1 MSSFKPLITSTARPT
16 SSTPSRSKLLQRKC
30 ACGGTVVADG
40 ECAECRKKRL
50 QTKLAVNQPGDRF
63 EREAD
68 RMAEFVVNGGR
79 EGPVLSTHSLGVL
92 QREEPKTPPRPD
104 NYDEAIRREE
114 ETVQRKALS
123 DREISSAPPIVDDV
137 LQSSGEPLEADTRRF
152 FEKGFGYDFGAVRV
166 HRDARAAESARA
178 VHGEAY
184 TVGRDVVFGAGQYA
198 PATAVGQRLMAHE
211 LAHVVQQGAAK
222 PIAGSEAFRPAS
234 VALMAVQRQ
243 GGGGSSPISNVS
255 LTTPSKPN
263 VVRQLGGS
271 MVQVTFDKNIAA
283 TGAAQVSGPDAG
295 KYEFGFLQICRPF
308 DVMRATYHESGAP
321 SGPGKDLNRDGT
333 NGIRKVQPALDH
345 ATDWYDGKSA
355 KGPSAKVDFSDRP
368 SDVFEKSTMKN
379 QISYDITG
387 VAGASFFFTAFAV
400 RGPDGKFQPLK
411 TVYWAFNHCEP
422 LPPGTDLSKPKIGA
436 PVVVSS
442 VATCPGCSENEPGFS
457 KINDPRGADTCLSLV
472 SNAWGSVMFDGP
484 GTFSINC

>member
-1 MSSFKPLITSTARPT
+1 VSSFKPLITSTARPT
-16 SSTPSRSKLLQRKC
+16 SSTPSRSKLLQRKR

-79 EGPVLSTHSLGVL
+79 EVPVLSTHSSGAL
-92 QREEPKTPPRPD
+92 QREEPKTPPGPD

-152 FEKGFGYDFGAVRV
+152 FEKGFGYDFGAVGV
-166 HRDARAAESARA
+166 HRDARVAESARA

-211 LAHVVQQGAAK
+211 LAHV
-222 PIAGSEAFRPAS
+222 
-234 VALMAVQRQ
+234 
-243 GGGGSSPISNVS
+243 
-255 LTTPSKPN
+255 
-263 VVRQLGGS
+263 
-271 MVQVTFDKNIAA
+271 
-283 TGAAQVSGPDAG
+283 
-295 KYEFGFLQICRPF
+295 
-308 DVMRATYHESGAP
+308 
-321 SGPGKDLNRDGT
+321 
-333 NGIRKVQPALDH
+333 
-345 ATDWYDGKSA
+345 
-355 KGPSAKVDFSDRP
+355 
-368 SDVFEKSTMKN
+368 
-379 QISYDITG
+379 
-387 VAGASFFFTAFAV
+387 
-400 RGPDGKFQPLK
+400 
-411 TVYWAFNHCEP
+411 
-422 LPPGTDLSKPKIGA
+422 
-436 PVVVSS
+436 
-442 VATCPGCSENEPGFS
+442 EPGFS
-457 KINDPRGADTCLSLV
+457 KINDPRGTDTCLSLV